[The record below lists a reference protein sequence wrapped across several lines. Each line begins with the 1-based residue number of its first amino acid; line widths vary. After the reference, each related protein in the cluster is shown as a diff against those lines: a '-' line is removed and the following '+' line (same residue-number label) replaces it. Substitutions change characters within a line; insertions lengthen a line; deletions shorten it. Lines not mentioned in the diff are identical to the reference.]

1 MLTKKQIQQLKALEN
16 KKERELS
23 GTFLAEG
30 EKLVGEIVAS
40 GWPVTA
46 LYATA
51 DWPLLSDS
59 ALPLQGYR
67 VIVVSDDELKRIS
80 LLKNPRYV
88 VAVVNKPLAP
98 PPSLSLFADWSLF
111 LDTVQDPGN
120 MGTILRIADWFGIR
134 QVVATPDSVDAFH
147 PKVVQSTMGAIMRVT
162 VHTLTPA
169 DFFGQKALLAPEVPV
184 YGAALN
190 GDNLYGTSFAAPGV
204 LVMGNESKG
213 ISFETARYINRLLLI
228 PPFGSGSETSESLNV
243 AVATAI
249 ICAEIRRQQNCI

>member
-98 PPSLSLFADWSLF
+98 PPSQIGRAH
-111 LDTVQDPGN
+111 V
-120 MGTILRIADWFGIR
+120 
-134 QVVATPDSVDAFH
+134 
-147 PKVVQSTMGAIMRVT
+147 
-162 VHTLTPA
+162 
-169 DFFGQKALLAPEVPV
+169 
-184 YGAALN
+184 
-190 GDNLYGTSFAAPGV
+190 
-204 LVMGNESKG
+204 
-213 ISFETARYINRLLLI
+213 
-228 PPFGSGSETSESLNV
+228 
-243 AVATAI
+243 
-249 ICAEIRRQQNCI
+249 